1 MMTDSDKRL
10 KLRLEA
16 AWKTPPLPQGSR
28 ERFLRQLDKAEA
40 RQRSVRWWRIGAVAA
55 LAACLAGLFFFRLG
69 PTADTAEPTQT
80 DVSIAEVRGY
90 YKSLIWSEAEYI
102 ALLAADMDSAG
113 RERLM
118 AEVAKIQGGPDSTV
132 MRIQREA
139 LTEDE
144 KIAYITAV
152 YSSHLSSL
160 QQIRTLLDNRQARL
174 TNE

>member
-1 MMTDSDKRL
+1 MKTDNDKRL
-10 KLRLEA
+10 KQRMEA

-28 ERFLRQLDKAEA
+28 ERFLRQLYKAEA
-40 RQRSVRWWRIGAVAA
+40 RRRSVRKWRNGAITA
-55 LAACLAGLFFFRLG
+55 LAACLAGLFFRLG
-69 PTADTAEPTQT
+69 PATDTAEPTRT

-90 YKSLIWSEAEYI
+90 YKSLIWSESEYI
-102 ALLAADMDSAG
+102 AELAADMDSAG

-118 AEVAKIQGGPDSTV
+118 KEVEKIQGGPDSIV
-132 MRIQREA
+132 LRIQREA

-160 QQIRTLLDNRQARL
+160 QQIRTLLDNRIAKRIHK
-174 TNE
+174 